1 MNRDQIS
8 DTKRKF
14 KIESSSSTAQKKLLD
29 FGEGDWSSCEGG
41 GGGGPLNSNLFKF
54 AKDENEDGSTSRAAA
69 EGKHTKAGNDF
80 FGFDSSDYIMFP
92 RFTRQH
98 NLPQE

>member
-8 DTKRKF
+8 DTKRKI

-29 FGEGDWSSCEGG
+29 FGEGDWSSCEG

-69 EGKHTKAGNDF
+69 EGKQTKADNDF

-98 NLPQE
+98 HLPQE